1 MTYRE
6 AISELKRRLLETALW
21 RAGGNKTRAGRL
33 LGMHRTHIC
42 RLIRDL
48 GVGRPAGFRAAPPEF
63 SAWLL
68 DMALR
73 DVADRTRFTGRE
85 RRCAARA
92 ARNANFPG

>member
-42 RLIRDL
+42 RLIRELD
-48 GVGRPAGFRAAPPEF
+48 VGRPACFRPAPPEF

-73 DVADRTRFTGRE
+73 DVAEHGTPALRVNRRAGRS
-85 RRCAARA
+85 RRR
-92 ARNANFPG
+92 

>member
-73 DVADRTRFTGRE
+73 DAVNRRAGRS
-85 RRCAARA
+85 RRR
-92 ARNANFPG
+92 